1 MRVLFAVLA
10 LLPTLTACEKPS
22 ESSLPICKTSDSYWK
37 NCFGRLEYP
46 PPGEPGRPPPNVY
59 VGEFKNHQR
68 HGRGTMTSNEEA
80 TLYSLECYK
89 GDWKYEGDWWKYEG
103 DWRDDKRNGQ
113 GIATALPSVLAGV
126 LGPRSSRYEGGWKD
140 DRHHGEGTLI
150 CDGHPRFANY
160 TFVGNW
166 EEGMFVRGKV
176 TNTNS
181 TRDSFFWRALETGDR
196 FHTYEGEWDLYGPTQ
211 GTMTSHNGIVLSGR
225 WKDGKFLGP

>member
-68 HGRGTMTSNEEA
+68 HGRGTMTSKDVEYPFYN
-80 TLYSLECYK
+80 ECYK
-89 GDWKYEGDWWKYEG
+89 GDWKYEG

-113 GIATALPSVLAGV
+113 GIATALPGVFAGV
-126 LGPRSSRYEGGWKD
+126 FGPDSSRYEGGWKD

-150 CDGHPRFANY
+150 CDDEY

-166 EEGMFVRGKV
+166 KEGGFVRGKV
-176 TNTNS
+176 TNLNS
-181 TRDSFFWRALETGDR
+181 TQDPFFWRVLETGDR
-196 FHTYEGEWDLYGPTQ
+196 FRTYEGEWGSYGPTQ

-225 WKDGKFLGP
+225 WESEPQGIKFLGP